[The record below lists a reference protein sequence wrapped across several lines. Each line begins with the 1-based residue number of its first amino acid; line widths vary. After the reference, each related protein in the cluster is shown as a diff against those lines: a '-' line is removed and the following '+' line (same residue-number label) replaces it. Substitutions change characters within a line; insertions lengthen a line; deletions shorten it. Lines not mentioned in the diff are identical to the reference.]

1 MLVNGSPFGIFSS
14 THGVKQGDPISAFMF
29 VIVMEAFSR
38 MITATIGNGHLSGFS
53 MGPSPSTSINISHLL
68 FEYDTLVFCGANS
81 DHIRSLQ
88 VLFIC
93 FEAVSGL
100 KVNMAKLMLVP
111 MGNVDNTV
119 ELVGIL
125 GCGTSSLPLKYLG
138 LPLGAHFKE
147 KSSWDGIVGKI
158 NR

>member
-1 MLVNGSPFGIFSS
+1 MAISQAFPWDPVPPHQLIF
-14 THGVKQGDPISAFMF
+14 
-29 VIVMEAFSR
+29 
-38 MITATIGNGHLSGFS
+38 
-53 MGPSPSTSINISHLL
+53 SHLL
-68 FEYDTLVFCGANS
+68 FAYDTLVFCGANS